1 MDAETRR
8 HIQKIYP
15 RTLQH
20 LVREAWEEAVSRWPE
35 NVDPKNF
42 PDVVAACM
50 GETSFA
56 PDLARLE
63 WAVRCVAQNVAGLL
77 PETDGIG
84 LNPSLT
90 VLDLSWKHL
99 PLLLQGEA
107 TPVKGDEFVLLY
119 RNPGTEHVIIE
130 SASDEDLL
138 ALKLV
143 ADDVSP
149 RAAAASENVSPN
161 LLETALRR
169 AVKKGILLKSPSKIK
184 REWTDLD
191 VAPET
196 SPSFL
201 SASVFTLQW
210 HVTQVCDLHCK
221 HCYDRTDRH
230 ALELPTALGILDDF
244 YDFCRNRNVGG
255 HVSFTGGNPLLYPDF
270 TDLYRA
276 AANLGFSLAILG
288 NPTSRKCMEE
298 LKAMAPPAFYQ
309 VSLEGLAEHND
320 RVRGPGHFERVVA
333 FLEILKSLDIYAMV
347 MLTLTRDNMG
357 QVLPLAEFLRDKTDL
372 FTFNRLSMVGEGVNL
387 RLPPKAEYASFLED
401 YLEAAKDNPTLS
413 LKDNLLNIILKE
425 RGDELFGGCA
435 GFGCGAAFN
444 FLSLLPDGEAHACRK
459 FPSPVGNV
467 LKDGIVGVYDSQE
480 AKRYRLGSRACR
492 SCAIRPVCG
501 GCLAVAHS
509 FGLKIFNE
517 RDPFC
522 FMTESPS

>member
-1 MDAETRR
+1 MDAKTRKN
-8 HIQKIYP
+8 IQEIFP
-15 RTLQH
+15 RTLKH
-20 LVREAWEEAVSRWPE
+20 MGRGVWEAAVSRWPDP
-35 NVDPKNF
+35 VGPKNV
-42 PDVVAACM
+42 PDIVAAHM
-50 GETSFA
+50 DETAFL

-63 WAVRCVAQNVAGLL
+63 WAVRCVTQNEASLL
-77 PETDGIG
+77 PETDGIS
-84 LNPSLT
+84 LNRSLT

-107 TPVKGDEFVLLY
+107 APDKGNEFVLIY
-119 RNPGTEHVIIE
+119 RHPNTKDVVIE

-149 RAAAASENVSPN
+149 RAAAASENVSPS

-169 AVKKGILLKSPSKIK
+169 AVKKGILLRKPSKIK
-184 REWTDLD
+184 REWADFES
-191 VAPET
+191 APET
-196 SPSFL
+196 SDSFL

-230 ALELPTALGILDDF
+230 SLELPTALGILDDF

-270 TDLYRA
+270 TALYRA
-276 AANLGFSLAILG
+276 AADLGFSLAILG
-288 NPTSRKCMEE
+288 NPTSRKRMEE
-298 LKAMAPPAFYQ
+298 LKAIDPPAFYQ

-372 FTFNRLSMVGEGVNL
+372 FTFNRLSMVGEGANL
-387 RLPPKAEYASFLED
+387 RLPPKAAYASFLKD

-413 LKDNLLNIILKE
+413 LKDNLLNIILKN

-444 FLSLLPDGEAHACRK
+444 FLSVLPDGEAHACRK

-467 LKDGIVGVYDSQE
+467 LKDGIAGVYDSQE
-480 AKRYRLGSRACR
+480 ARQYRLGPRACR

-509 FGLKIFNE
+509 FGLNIFEE